1 MPRRIGLCGPRFAA
15 VISAGA
21 SRRGVELG
29 TGETSHGSRSER
41 AAAAPKMEPLWE
53 RLQAQIDWYDR
64 KAKANQR
71 AYKVSKISIIVLAI
85 LIPVFAEYGH
95 DPGDVRVRAAFL
107 VGVAAGVIVLL
118 EGLQVLNK
126 WQENWI
132 LYRATCEGLR
142 NEQHLFVEKAGPYAD
157 LKPEA
162 AQRLLAERT
171 GSLVMAEHSKW
182 VPRPRGQDRDHRAK
196 SLGNFDAYKK
206 L

>member
-1 MPRRIGLCGPRFAA
+1 MAA
-15 VISAGA
+15 GQKG
-21 SRRGVELG
+21 RQQ
-29 TGETSHGSRSER
+29 
-41 AAAAPKMEPLWE
+41 APNFEPLWE
-53 RLQAQIDWYDR
+53 RLKGQVDWYDR

-85 LIPVFAEYGH
+85 LIPVFAEYGFI
-95 DPGDVRVRAAFL
+95 PGFEESRAFL
-107 VGVAAGVIVLL
+107 VGAAAGVIVLL

-142 NEQHLFVEKAGPYAD
+142 NEQQHLFAEKAGPYAN
-157 LKPEA
+157 LRPEA

-182 VPRPRGQDRDHRAK
+182 AHARENKIETTAG
-196 SLGNFDAYKK
+196 
-206 L
+206 

>member
-1 MPRRIGLCGPRFAA
+1 MDWHGRRAVKAA
-15 VISAGA
+15 GQKG
-21 SRRGVELG
+21 RQQ
-29 TGETSHGSRSER
+29 
-41 AAAAPKMEPLWE
+41 APNFEPLWE
-53 RLQAQIDWYDR
+53 RLKGQVDWYDR

-85 LIPVFAEYGH
+85 LIPVFAEYGFI
-95 DPGDVRVRAAFL
+95 PGFEESRAFL
-107 VGVAAGVIVLL
+107 VGTAAGVIVLL

-142 NEQHLFVEKAGPYAD
+142 NEQHLFAEKAGPYAN
-157 LKPEA
+157 LRPEA

-182 VPRPRGQDRDHRAK
+182 AHRENKIETTA
-196 SLGNFDAYKK
+196 G
-206 L
+206 